1 MADHICDGPD
11 GGTMLKIVAVLLTDE
26 GQGK

>member
-1 MADHICDGPD
+1 MADHIFDGPD
-11 GGTMLKIVAVLLTDE
+11 GGTMLKIVAVLLADK